1 MPVSVPEISASLYAP
16 TAFSPGSD
24 VAENTPH
31 NRTAAIPKASAADIP
46 DCISFSSH
54 QFHRK
59 KTAHRF
65 LFPDK
70 FFSRHFYFPYNI
82 PYSHPHSLCFPS
94 FIPVSILFSYS
105 LGFITEP
112 LSFCIESLFIYI
124 SKVLK
129 KKAPIYDKSCSDIF
143 LNFFNCIFTNHPT
156 YPHAGSSP
164 SKYSRNFSLAS

>member
-24 VAENTPH
+24 VAENTPR

-54 QFHRK
+54 QFLRK

-94 FIPVSILFSYS
+94 FIPV
-105 LGFITEP
+105 
-112 LSFCIESLFIYI
+112 FIYI
-124 SKVLK
+124 TKVLK

-164 SKYSRNFSLAS
+164 SKYSWNFSLAS